1 MGIIGWLIFGAIVGW
16 IASKIMGTDAQ
27 QGALLNIIV
36 GIVGALLG
44 GFLWRLLTGDNGPFE
59 FFDDDAADPG
69 TFGLSMILVGGVEP
83 EEQTAAIDDA
93 RERFL
98 ATLGIAVLVYN
109 GTAFRSV
116 ETLSRERFGGLVAA
130 AT

>member
-44 GFLWRLLTGDNGPFE
+44 GFLWRLLTGDTGPFE
-59 FFDDDAADPG
+59 FFDIGSWITAIVGAC
-69 TFGLSMILVGGVEP
+69 ILV
-83 EEQTAAIDDA
+83 
-93 RERFL
+93 FL
-98 ATLGIAVLVYN
+98 VGMVTGRRRV
-109 GTAFRSV
+109 
-116 ETLSRERFGGLVAA
+116 
-130 AT
+130 

>member
-44 GFLWRLLTGDNGPFE
+44 GFLWRLISGNNGPFE
-59 FFDDDAADPG
+59 FFDIGSWVTAIVGACVLV
-69 TFGLSMILVGGVEP
+69 FLVGMVTGRRRV
-83 EEQTAAIDDA
+83 
-93 RERFL
+93 
-98 ATLGIAVLVYN
+98 
-109 GTAFRSV
+109 
-116 ETLSRERFGGLVAA
+116 
-130 AT
+130 